1 MRPNLSG
8 VSRVMGR
15 IEEIERKIRPQKDK
29 KAREEKKDRFVDV
42 LETAERKEQTRPE
55 AEEKSRRP

>member
-29 KAREEKKDRFVDV
+29 KARDFPGFF
-42 LETAERKEQTRPE
+42 L
-55 AEEKSRRP
+55 SRAVRHV